1 MRMFWLGAVACVL
14 FVGVGCGAGHAEGR
28 LLRAAELRSDRAA
41 QPLAV
46 EDAAP
51 RLEWRLTAAKADIRG
66 VGQSAY
72 RVLVGSSQQVLDAG
86 QGDMWDSGRIT
97 SSDSFGVAYRG
108 KALAAEKTYFWK
120 VMVWDE
126 RGDAAPWSAVG
137 SWTMAPTAWTAKWIA
152 QAGATNET
160 AEMPLFRRQF
170 AVKPKLVR
178 AMLYVS
184 ALGQGEVHLNGRK
197 VGDAELAPSW
207 TDYRKTIRYE
217 AYDVTAMLRQGNN
230 AVGVMVGNGMFNVVK
245 TLHRYTKL
253 ENSFGRPMT
262 MVQMRLTYADGRSE
276 VVASDASWTAAAGP
290 ITFSSTYGGEDYD
303 ATKELAGWDSAGFRG
318 KEWRPVSV
326 VDGPGGTLA
335 SEVAPPIEVMKTYA
349 PVKTTEVRPGVV
361 IYDLGQNFA
370 GWPEVE
376 VRGPKGAVVKLVP
389 GELLNADGTVS
400 QQSSGGPQWFSYTL
414 RGDGPSKGVEEW
426 HPRFSY
432 YGFRYVQVEWTS
444 GKGEVVSLTGDAVH
458 TSSPTVGEFASSNE
472 MLNGIH
478 HLIVM
483 AMQNNSVSLF
493 TDCPHREKLGWLEE
507 THLVAPGLIFNSD
520 LQGLFAAT
528 EKNMTDAQ
536 KADGMVPTIAP
547 EYTVFAKQGY
557 GPFDDSPE
565 WGSASVL
572 AAWSAYRAYGDV
584 GELQWDYPMMQRY
597 VKFLA
602 GKALQ
607 DKANAGIVAY
617 GLGDWYDIGPG
628 GPGFGKQT
636 TMGVTAT
643 LMLYED
649 ALTMAKIA
657 SLLDKP
663 EDAAGYAT
671 LASRTGAAFNARFW
685 NAATGQYDKGSQTAN
700 AMPLALGLVPEAR
713 RAEVLEHIVADIH
726 AHNDHVTTGEI
737 GYPYML
743 RALMAGGR
751 SDVVM
756 AMTMRKD
763 PPSYGS
769 QLEAGAT
776 SLTEAWDANPESSQ
790 DHFMLG
796 GAEEWFYRGLG
807 GIDFDLSRPVKAE
820 RITIRPAVVEGV
832 GWVRCS
838 YESKVGKIESDWK
851 KEGSA
856 LAMEVT
862 VPAGETAT
870 VWVPAADG
878 AMVMEGASP
887 AEKTAGVTFVH
898 RLGDAIEYRVASGSY
913 HFAVK

>member
-1 MRMFWLGAVACVL
+1 MRMFWLRAMACVW
-14 FVGVGCGAGHAEGR
+14 FVGLGCGAAQAEVR
-28 LLRAAELRSDRAA
+28 LLAAAELRCDRSA

-51 RLEWRLTAAKADIRG
+51 RLEWRLAAASADMRG

-72 RVLVGSSQQVLDAG
+72 RVLVGSSQQMLDAD
-86 QGDMWDSGRIT
+86 QGDMWDSGRAA
-97 SSDSFGVAYRG
+97 SGESFGVAYRG
-108 KALAAEKTYFWK
+108 KALVAEKTYFWK
-120 VMVWDE
+120 VMVWDK

-137 SWTMAPTAWTAKWIA
+137 SWTMAPTAWQAKWIA
-152 QAGATNET
+152 QAGTTNET

-170 AVKPKLVR
+170 KVKPKLVR

-184 ALGQGEVHLNGRK
+184 ALGQGEVHLNGSK

-207 TDYRKTIRYE
+207 TDYRRTVRYE
-217 AYDVTAMLRQGNN
+217 AYDVTAMLRQGKN
-230 AVGVMVGNGMFNVVK
+230 AVGVMVGNGMFNIVK
-245 TLHRYTKL
+245 TPKRYTKL
-253 ENSFGRPMT
+253 VNSFGRPMV

-276 VVASDASWTAAAGP
+276 VVASDRSWKAAAGP

-303 ATKELAGWDSAGFRG
+303 ATKEQAGWDSAGCRG
-318 KEWRPVSV
+318 KRWKPVSV
-326 VDGPGGTLA
+326 VDGPGGTLS
-335 SEVAPPIEVMKTYA
+335 SEVAPPIRVMKTYA
-349 PVKTTEVRPGVV
+349 PVKTTEVKPGVV
-361 IYDLGQNFA
+361 VYDLGQNFA
-370 GWPEVE
+370 GWPEVK
-376 VRGPKGAVVKLVP
+376 VRGPKGAVVKMIP
-389 GELLNADGTVS
+389 GELLNEDGTVS
-400 QQSSGGPQWFSYTL
+400 QKSSGGPQWFSYTL
-414 RGDGPSKGVEEW
+414 KSDGVEGW
-426 HPRFSY
+426 HPQFSY

-458 TSSPTVGEFASSNE
+458 TSSPPVGEFASSNE

-528 EKNMTDAQ
+528 EKNMADAQ

-557 GPFDDSPE
+557 GVFDDSPE

-584 GELQWDYPMMQRY
+584 GELQRDYPMMQRY
-597 VKFLA
+597 MKFLE
-602 GKALQ
+602 GKAT
-607 DKANAGIVAY
+607 AGIVSY

-636 TMGVTAT
+636 TIGVTAT
-643 LMLYED
+643 LMLYQD
-649 ALTMAKIA
+649 AVTMAKIA
-657 SLLDKP
+657 RLLEKP
-663 EDAAGYAT
+663 EDATRYAA
-671 LASRTGAAFNARFW
+671 LASRTGAAFNGRFW

-700 AMPLALGLVPEAR
+700 AMPLALGLVPEAQ
-713 RAEVLEHIVADIH
+713 RAQVLEHIVADIH

-769 QLEAGAT
+769 QLAAGAT
-776 SLTEAWDANPESSQ
+776 ALTEAWDANPDSSQ

-807 GIDFDLSRPVKAE
+807 GIDFDLSRPDKAE

-838 YESKVGKIESDWK
+838 YDSKLGKIESNWK
-851 KEGSA
+851 KEDGA
-856 LAMEVT
+856 LTMDVT
-862 VPAGETAT
+862 VPAGETGT
-870 VWVPAADG
+870 VWVPAADN
-878 AMVMEGASP
+878 AVVMEGASP
-887 AEKTAGVTFVH
+887 AEKAAGVTFAGRVK
-898 RLGDAIEYRVASGSY
+898 GATEYRVASGSY
-913 HFAVK
+913 HFTVK

>member
-1 MRMFWLGAVACVL
+1 LKEISMRGFWLRVVVCAL
-14 FVGVGCGAGHAEGR
+14 FAGLQVGAGDAQGR
-28 LLRAAELRSDRAA
+28 LLAATQLECDATA

-46 EDAAP
+46 EEVAP
-51 RLEWRLTAAKADIRG
+51 RLEWRLAAASNDMRG

-72 RVLVGSSQQVLDAG
+72 RVLVASSQKGLNAG
-86 QGDMWDSGRIT
+86 HGDMWDSGRVA
-97 SSDSFGVAYRG
+97 SGDSFGVVYRG
-108 KALAAEKTYFWK
+108 KMLAAEKAYFWK

-126 RGDAAPWSAVG
+126 HGDAAPWSVAA
-137 SWTMAPTAWTAKWIA
+137 SWTMAPAEWTAKWIT

-160 AEMPLFRRQF
+160 AEMPIFRQQF
-170 AVKPKLVR
+170 AVKRKLAR

-184 ALGQGEVHLNGRK
+184 ALGQGEVHLNGSK

-207 TDYRKTIRYE
+207 TDYRKTVRYE
-217 AYDVTAMLRQGNN
+217 AYDVTSMLRQGEN

-245 TLHRYTKL
+245 TPNRYTKL
-253 ENSFGRPMT
+253 VNSFGKPM
-262 MVQMRLTYADGRSE
+262 MMLQMRLTYADGKTE
-276 VVASDASWTAAAGP
+276 TVASDGSWTSAAGP

-303 ATKELAGWDSAGFRG
+303 AAKEQAGWASAGFRDKG
-318 KEWRPVSV
+318 WTRVSV
-326 VDGPGGTLA
+326 VDGPGGKLE

-349 PVKTTEVRPGVV
+349 PVKTTKVKPGVTV
-361 IYDLGQNFA
+361 YDLGQNFA
-370 GWPEVE
+370 GWPDVK
-376 VRGPKGAVVKLVP
+376 VSGAKGTVLKMIP

-400 QQSSGGPQWFSYTL
+400 QMSSKGPQWFSYTL
-414 RGDGPSKGVEEW
+414 KGTGVEEW

-432 YGFRYVQVEWTS
+432 YGFRYVQVEWAS
-444 GKGEVVSLTGDAVH
+444 GSGQVASLTGDAVH
-458 TSSPTVGEFASSNE
+458 TSSPVVGEFASSNE
-472 MLNGIH
+472 QLNGIH

-507 THLVAPGLIFNSD
+507 THLVAPGLIFSSN

-528 EKNMTDAQ
+528 EKNMADAQ
-536 KADGMVPTIAP
+536 KEDGMVPTIAP

-572 AAWSAYRAYGDV
+572 AEWSAYRAYGDV
-584 GELQWDYPMMQRY
+584 GELQRSYPMMQRY
-597 VKFLA
+597 VKFLE
-602 GKALQ
+602 GKAK
-607 DKANAGIVAY
+607 DGIVAY

-628 GPGFGKQT
+628 GPGEGKQT
-636 TMGVTAT
+636 TLGVTAT
-643 LMLYED
+643 IMLYQD

-657 SLLDKP
+657 RLLDKP
-663 EDAAGYAT
+663 EDATGYDA
-671 LASRTGAAFNARFW
+671 LAARVGAAFNARFW
-685 NAATGQYDKGSQTAN
+685 NATTGMYDKGSQTAN
-700 AMPLALGLVPEAR
+700 AMPLSLGLVPEAH

-743 RALMAGGR
+743 RALMANGR
-751 SDVVM
+751 SDVEM
-756 AMTMRKD
+756 AMMMRKD

-776 SLTEAWDANPESSQ
+776 ALTEAWDANPHSSQ

-807 GIDFDLSRPVKAE
+807 GIDFDLSRAEKDE
-820 RITIRPAVVEGV
+820 RITIRPAIVDGV
-832 GWVRCS
+832 DWVKCT
-838 YESKVGKIESDWK
+838 YDSKLGKIESDWK
-851 KEGSA
+851 REGGT
-856 LAMEVT
+856 LAMDVT
-862 VPAGETAT
+862 IPVGETGT

-878 AMVMEGASP
+878 AAVMEGATP
-887 AEKTAGVTFVH
+887 AEKAARVTLV
-898 RLGDAIEYRVASGSY
+898 RREKGAAEYRVASGSY
-913 HFAVK
+913 HFMMK

>member
-1 MRMFWLGAVACVL
+1 MRGFWLQVVVCAL
-14 FVGVGCGAGHAEGR
+14 FAEMGCGFGHTQGR
-28 LLRAAELRSDRAA
+28 LLAASKLQWDAA
-41 QPLAV
+41 TQPLAMEEV
-46 EDAAP
+46 AP
-51 RLEWRLTAAKADIRG
+51 QLEWRLAATGSDMRG

-72 RVLVGSSQQVLDAG
+72 RVLVASSQKMDAG
-86 QGDMWDSGRIT
+86 QGDMWDSGRVT
-97 SSDSFGVAYRG
+97 SGDNFGIVYRG
-108 KALAAEKTYFWK
+108 KPLAAGKTYLWK

-126 RGDAAPWSAVG
+126 QGNAAPWSAVAR
-137 SWTMAPTAWTAKWIA
+137 WTMAPTAWTAKWIA
-152 QAGATNET
+152 QAGTTNET

-170 AVKPKLVR
+170 AVKPKLMR
-178 AMLYVS
+178 AILYVS
-184 ALGQGEVHLNGRK
+184 ALGQGEVHVNGSK

-217 AYDVTAMLRQGNN
+217 AYDVTSMLRQGDN
-230 AVGVMVGNGMFNVVK
+230 AIGVMVGNGMFNIVK
-245 TLHRYTKL
+245 TPERYTKL
-253 ENSFGRPMT
+253 VNSFGKPMV
-262 MVQMRLTYADGRSE
+262 MVQMHLTYADGRSDF
-276 VVASDASWTAAAGP
+276 VVSDASWTAAAGP
-290 ITFSSTYGGEDYD
+290 ITFSSTYGGEDFD
-303 ATKELAGWDSAGFRG
+303 ATKEQAGWDSPGFRG
-318 KEWRPVSV
+318 KGWKPVSV
-326 VDGPGGTLA
+326 VNGPGGKLE
-335 SEVAPPIEVMKTYA
+335 SEVAPPIRVMKTYA
-349 PVKTTEVRPGVV
+349 PVKTTEVKPGVV
-361 IYDLGQNFA
+361 VYDLGQNFA
-370 GWPEVE
+370 GWPEVK
-376 VRGPKGAVVKLVP
+376 VRGPKGAVVKMVP

-400 QQSSGGPQWFSYTL
+400 QKSSGGPQWFSYTL
-414 RGDGPSKGVEEW
+414 KGDGIEQW

-432 YGFRYVQVEWTS
+432 YGFRYVQVEWTL

-507 THLVAPGLIFNSD
+507 THLVAPGLIFNTD
-520 LQGLFAAT
+520 LQGLSAAT
-528 EKNMTDAQ
+528 EKNMADAQ

-572 AAWSAYRAYGDV
+572 AEWSAYRAYGDI
-584 GELQWDYPMMQRY
+584 GELQRSYPLMQRY
-597 VKFLA
+597 VKFLES
-602 GKALQ
+602 KAK
-607 DKANAGIVAY
+607 DGIVAY

-643 LMLYED
+643 IMLYQD
-649 ALTMAKIA
+649 AVTMEKIA
-657 SLLDKP
+657 RLLDKT
-663 EDAAGYAT
+663 EDAAGYAA

-700 AMPLALGLVPEAR
+700 AMPLSLGLVPEPQ
-713 RAEVLEHIVADIH
+713 RAQVLGHIVADIH

-743 RALMAGGR
+743 RALMAAGR

-756 AMTMRKD
+756 AMMMRND

-769 QLEAGAT
+769 QLAAGAT
-776 SLTEAWDANPESSQ
+776 SLTEAWDANPDSSQ

-820 RITIRPAVVEGV
+820 RITIRPAVVEGL

-838 YESKVGKIESDWK
+838 YDSKLGKIESDWK
-851 KEGSA
+851 KEDGA
-856 LAMEVT
+856 LTMDVT
-862 VPAGETAT
+862 VPAGEAAT
-870 VWVPAADG
+870 VWVPAADS
-878 AMVMEGASP
+878 AAVMEGTSP
-887 AEKTAGVTFVH
+887 AGKAAGVTFV
-898 RLGDAIEYRVASGSY
+898 RRVGGAAEYRVASGSY
-913 HFAVK
+913 RFTVK

>member
-1 MRMFWLGAVACVL
+1 MRGFWLRVVVCAL
-14 FVGVGCGAGHAEGR
+14 FAGLGCGAGQAEGQ
-28 LLRAAELRSDRAA
+28 LLAAAKLQCDATT

-46 EDAAP
+46 EEVAP
-51 RLEWRLTAAKADIRG
+51 RLEWRLAAATSDMRG
-66 VGQSAY
+66 VKQSAY
-72 RVLVGSSQQVLDAG
+72 RVLVASSQQTLDAG
-86 QGDMWDSGRIT
+86 QGDRWDSGRVT
-97 SSDSFGVAYRG
+97 SSDSFGVTYRG

-126 RGDAAPWSAVG
+126 RGDSAPWSAAA
-137 SWTMAPTAWTAKWIA
+137 SWTMAPAEWTARWIA

-160 AEMPLFRRQF
+160 SEMPIFRRQF
-170 AVKPKLVR
+170 AVKHKLVR

-184 ALGQGEVHLNGRK
+184 ALGQGEVHLNGSK
-197 VGDAELAPSW
+197 VGDTELAPSW
-207 TDYRKTIRYE
+207 TDYRKTVRYE
-217 AYDVTAMLRQGNN
+217 AYDVTSMLRQGRN

-245 TLHRYTKL
+245 TPNRYTKL
-253 ENSFGRPMT
+253 VNSFGKPM
-262 MVQMRLTYADGRSE
+262 MMLQMRLTYADGKTE
-276 VVASDASWTAAAGP
+276 TIASDGSWTAARGP

-303 ATKELAGWDSAGFRG
+303 ATKEQAGWDAAGFNDKG
-318 KEWRPVSV
+318 WKPVSV
-326 VDGPGGTLA
+326 VDGPGGKLE

-349 PVKTTEVRPGVV
+349 PVKTTEVKPGVAV
-361 IYDLGQNFA
+361 YDLGQNFA
-370 GWPEVE
+370 GWPDVK
-376 VRGPKGAVVKLVP
+376 VSGAKGAVLKMIP

-400 QQSSGGPQWFSYTL
+400 QMSSKGPQWFSYTL
-414 RGDGPSKGVEEW
+414 KGDGVEEW

-444 GKGEVVSLTGDAVH
+444 GSGQVASLTGDAVH
-458 TSSPTVGEFASSNE
+458 TSSPVVGEFASSNE
-472 MLNGIH
+472 QLNGIH

-507 THLVAPGLIFNSD
+507 THLVAPGLIFNSN

-528 EKNMTDAQ
+528 EKNMADAQ

-572 AAWSAYRAYGDV
+572 AEWSAYRAYGDI
-584 GELQWDYPMMQRY
+584 GELQRSYTIMQRY
-597 VKFLA
+597 VKFLE
-602 GKALQ
+602 GKSK
-607 DKANAGIVAY
+607 DGIVAY

-628 GPGFGKQT
+628 GPGEGKQT
-636 TMGVTAT
+636 SLGVTAT
-643 LMLYED
+643 MMLYQD
-649 ALTMAKIA
+649 AATMAKIA
-657 SLLDKP
+657 KLVDKP
-663 EDAAGYAT
+663 EDAAGYEA
-671 LASRTGAAFNARFW
+671 LAARVGAAFNARFW
-685 NAATGQYDKGSQTAN
+685 NVKTGMYDKGSQTAN
-700 AMPLALGLVPEAR
+700 AMPLSLGLVPEAH

-726 AHNDHVTTGEI
+726 SHNDHVTTGEI

-751 SDVVM
+751 SDVEM
-756 AMTMRKD
+756 AMMMRKD

-776 SLTEAWDANPESSQ
+776 ALTEAWDANPHSSQ

-807 GIDFDLSRPVKAE
+807 GIDFDLSRPEKDE
-820 RITIRPAVVEGV
+820 RITIHPAVVDGV

-838 YESKVGKIESDWK
+838 YDSKLGKIESDWK
-851 KEGSA
+851 KKDDA
-856 LAMEVT
+856 LAMDVT
-862 VPAGETAT
+862 IPAGETGT

-878 AMVMEGASP
+878 AAVMEGATP
-887 AEKTAGVTFVH
+887 AKKAAGVTQV
-898 RLGDAIEYRVASGSY
+898 RREKGAVVYRVASGSY
-913 HFAVK
+913 RFMVK

>member
-1 MRMFWLGAVACVL
+1 MRGFWLRLAVCAL
-14 FVGVGCGAGHAEGR
+14 FAEMGCGLGHTQGR
-28 LLRAAELRSDRAA
+28 LLAALKLQCDAA
-41 QPLAV
+41 TQPLAV
-46 EDAAP
+46 EEVAP
-51 RLEWRLTAAKADIRG
+51 QLEWRLAAARSDMRG

-72 RVLVGSSQQVLDAG
+72 RVLVASSQKALDAG
-86 QGDMWDSGRIT
+86 QGDMWDSGRVT
-97 SSDSFGVAYRG
+97 SDDNFGIVYRG
-108 KALAAEKTYFWK
+108 RPLAAEKTYLWK

-126 RGDAAPWSAVG
+126 RGDAAPWSAVAR
-137 SWTMAPTAWTAKWIA
+137 WTMAPTAWTAKWIA
-152 QAGATNET
+152 QAGTTNET

-170 AVKPKLVR
+170 AVKPKLTR

-184 ALGQGEVHLNGRK
+184 ALGQGEVHLNGSK

-207 TDYRKTIRYE
+207 TDYRKTVRYE
-217 AYDVTAMLRQGNN
+217 TYDVTSMLWNGNN
-230 AVGVMVGNGMFNVVK
+230 AIGVMVGNGMFNIVK
-245 TLHRYTKL
+245 TPGRYTKL
-253 ENSFGRPMT
+253 VNSFGKPMVL
-262 MVQMRLTYADGRSE
+262 VQMRLTYADGKTE
-276 VVASDASWTAAAGP
+276 TIVSDGSWKSAAGP

-303 ATKELAGWDSAGFRG
+303 ATKEQAGWDSPGFRG
-318 KEWRPVSV
+318 KGWKPVSV
-326 VDGPGGTLA
+326 VNGPGGKLE

-349 PVKTTEVRPGVV
+349 PVKTTEVKPGVV
-361 IYDLGQNFA
+361 VYDLGQNFA
-370 GWPEVE
+370 GWPEIK
-376 VRGPKGAVVKLVP
+376 VRGPKGAVVKMVP
-389 GELLNADGTVS
+389 GELLNKDGTVS
-400 QQSSGGPQWFSYTL
+400 QRSSGGPQWFSYTL
-414 RGDGPSKGVEEW
+414 KGDGIEEW

-432 YGFRYVQVEWTS
+432 YGFRYVQVEWAS

-507 THLVAPGLIFNSD
+507 THLVAPGLIFNSN

-528 EKNMTDAQ
+528 EKNMADAQ

-547 EYTVFAKQGY
+547 EYTVFAKHGY

-572 AAWSAYRAYGDV
+572 AEWSAYRAYGDI
-584 GELQWDYPMMQRY
+584 GELRRSYPLMQRY
-597 VKFLA
+597 VTFLES
-602 GKALQ
+602 KAK
-607 DKANAGIVAY
+607 DGIVDY

-636 TMGVTAT
+636 TLGVTAT
-643 LMLYED
+643 MMLYQD
-649 ALTMAKIA
+649 AVTMEKIA
-657 SLLDKP
+657 TLLDKP
-663 EDAAGYAT
+663 EDAAGYAA

-700 AMPLALGLVPEAR
+700 SMPLSLGLVPEAR
-713 RAEVLEHIVADIH
+713 QAQVLGHIVADIH

-743 RALMAGGR
+743 RALMAAGR

-756 AMTMRKD
+756 AMMMRKD

-776 SLTEAWDANPESSQ
+776 SLTEAWDANPDSSQ

-838 YESKVGKIESDWK
+838 YESKLGRIESNWK
-851 KEGSA
+851 KEDGA
-856 LAMEVT
+856 LTMDVT
-862 VPAGETAT
+862 VPAGETGT
-870 VWVPAADG
+870 VWVPASDG
-878 AMVMEGASP
+878 AAVMEGASP
-887 AEKTAGVTFVH
+887 AGKATGVTFV
-898 RLGDAIEYRVASGSY
+898 RQDKDAAEYRVVSGSY
-913 HFAVK
+913 HFTAK